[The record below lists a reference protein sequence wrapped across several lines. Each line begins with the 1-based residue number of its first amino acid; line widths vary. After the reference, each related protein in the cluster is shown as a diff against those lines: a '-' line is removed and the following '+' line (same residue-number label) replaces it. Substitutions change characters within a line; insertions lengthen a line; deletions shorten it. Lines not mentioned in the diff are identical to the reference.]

1 MKPKRL
7 LTLLLLLAG
16 YAVPQAQVQFRVI
29 GAAQRIDKI
38 MESGFYIAEIRDERN
53 FTANLGIVNRGLD
66 CDIKRPLIAES
77 DFFSNLKSRMNG
89 WLMHDAEAEP
99 VVLHI
104 RQLYLWEDLRRE
116 LDDGEGFIRLDLLF
130 EAPGKPT
137 QNITVTLSG
146 DQLTV
151 AKGHSPRMEDAFF
164 HCLQRY
170 QERWENSDFREI
182 EEESLADAWSGRG
195 LQTISNFLDLR
206 QGRMNT
212 FPGKLK
218 RVQVIG
224 RLERYRLRNREQSE
238 RYNFYALQEG
248 NELFIRGNAYPGG
261 ADYYTR
267 VLEKGRY
274 LFLID
279 RVHFP
284 MKSTFVDAGIPSGKI
299 VGILIDMKTGM
310 PQIVTDE
317 LIAEVLKPYP
327 DLKKQYLFQNI
338 LDYPVQLDR
347 VRKVIAEV
355 NRRS

>member
-1 MKPKRL
+1 MKPRL
-7 LTLLLLLAG
+7 LPLLALLLTGCMAL
-16 YAVPQAQVQFRVI
+16 QAQVEFRVI
-29 GAAQRIDKI
+29 GAAQRIDKV
-38 MESGFYIAEIRDERN
+38 MESDFYIAEIRDERN
-53 FTANLGIVNRGLD
+53 FTANLGIVNRGAD

-77 DFFSNLKSRMNG
+77 EFFSNLKARMNG
-89 WLMHDAEAEP
+89 WLMHDAEAVP
-99 VVLHI
+99 VVL
-104 RQLYLWEDLRRE
+104 RVKQLYLWEDLRRE
-116 LDDGEGFIRLDLLF
+116 LEDGEGYIRLHLLF
-130 EAPGKPT
+130 DAPGKPT
-137 QNITVTLSG
+137 QEVAVTLSG

-164 HCLQRY
+164 RCLQHY
-170 QERWENSDFREI
+170 QERWENQDFREMSQT
-182 EEESLADAWSGRG
+182 EAWASDSRG
-195 LQTISNFLDLR
+195 LQTASNFLDLK
-206 QGRMNT
+206 QGRTNA

-218 RVQVIG
+218 RLMG
-224 RLERYRLRNREQSE
+224 RLERYRLRNRDQHE
-238 RYNFYALQEG
+238 RHNFYALRAG

-261 ADYYTR
+261 AHYYTR

-284 MKSTFVDAGIPSGKI
+284 IKSTFVDAGIPSGKT
-299 VGILIDMKTGM
+299 VGILIDMQTGM

-317 LIAEVLKPYP
+317 LIAEVLKPHP

>member
-1 MKPKRL
+1 MKPRL
-7 LTLLLLLAG
+7 LPLLALLLTGCVAL
-16 YAVPQAQVQFRVI
+16 QAQVEFRVI
-29 GAAQRIDKI
+29 GAAQRIDKV
-38 MESGFYIAEIRDERN
+38 MESDFYIAEIQDERN
-53 FTANLGIVNRGLD
+53 FTANLGIVNRGAD

-77 DFFSNLKSRMNG
+77 EFFSNLKSRMNS
-89 WLMHDAEAEP
+89 WLMHDAEAVP
-99 VVLHI
+99 VVLRI
-104 RQLYLWEDLRRE
+104 KQLYLWEHLRRE
-116 LDDGEGFIRLDLLF
+116 LDDGEGYIRLHLLYD
-130 EAPGKPT
+130 APGKPT
-137 QNITVTLSG
+137 QEVAVTLSG

-164 HCLQRY
+164 RCLQHY
-170 QERWENSDFREI
+170 QERWENEDFREMSQT
-182 EEESLADAWSGRG
+182 ETWASDSRG
-195 LQTISNFLDLR
+195 LQTASNFLDLK
-206 QGRMNT
+206 QGRTNA

-218 RVQVIG
+218 RLMG
-224 RLERYRLRNREQSE
+224 RQERYRLRNRDQHE
-238 RYNFYALQEG
+238 RHNFYALRAG

-261 ADYYTR
+261 AHYYNR

-274 LFLID
+274 LFLVD

-284 MKSTFVDAGIPSGKI
+284 IKSTFVDAGIPSGKT
-299 VGILIDMKTGM
+299 VGILIDMQTGM

-355 NRRS
+355 NSRS